1 MAPELMAPELSGR
14 LIDATCAVIDDHA
27 ELRTRLDSAI
37 GDGDHG
43 RSMRGGFQA
52 IAAQRDELV
61 GLPLGAALQKAGM
74 ALVMKVGGASGPLYG
89 SLLMS
94 MGKAADEVAA
104 DAGGIA
110 AFWAEGIE
118 AVKRR
123 GKSEAGEKTML
134 DVLVPA
140 QRALRTAAA
149 DGLPPEQIVARV
161 RKAAEDGTFGIADRG
176 VLRPGAFA
184 DCNVIDPE
192 QLALPVPEYWHDF
205 PHGAGRYAQRA
216 AGYAYTLVNGRVFLE
231 DGRHS
236 GELAGRVLRG

>member
-14 LIDATCAVIDDHA
+14 LIDAACAVIDDNA
-27 ELRTRLDSAI
+27 ELLTRLDSAI

-43 RSMRGGFQA
+43 YNMRRGFQA

-140 QRALRTAAA
+140 QSALRTAAA
-149 DGLPPEQIVARV
+149 DGLPPEQIVAQV
-161 RKAAEDGTFGIADRG
+161 RKAAEDGLAATGPMKATKGRASYLGERSIGHLDPGAQSSALLIGAVCG
-176 VLRPGAFA
+176 VLESEA
-184 DCNVIDPE
+184 
-192 QLALPVPEYWHDF
+192 
-205 PHGAGRYAQRA
+205 
-216 AGYAYTLVNGRVFLE
+216 
-231 DGRHS
+231 
-236 GELAGRVLRG
+236 